1 MSNLAKKSKDYIK
14 INKNVKETLKQINLI
29 HENDDGFIS
38 IAVKNIKTGSWNQ
51 WHYNK
56 DELTEETLSYFIKTG
71 EKNDIYISHNS
82 FYIPIRKV
90 ENIRHLNSL
99 FIDIDNHE
107 KIINDDDIRELLDCL
122 ENDYFDIKFPRPSIL
137 YRTGRG
143 IQFELKLEHLPKQAL
158 PLWQLVENK
167 LIEVLKEINVG
178 GFKVDINCCDAAR
191 VGRLVETTNTKS
203 KTICEI
209 IEINEITYR
218 LDKLIEDY
226 FQELKIVKNKSKK
239 NKTLEEKKIVNLFN
253 IHNLHYSRLLDI
265 IRIRDI
271 RNGECEG
278 HREFMCFLYRYY
290 SILFTKD
297 KEKAL
302 NDTLEFNQGFKN
314 PLSKKEVIKQ
324 TKSSEKAFDEWL
336 KNEKNGVYP
345 RGGYNY
351 SNNTLIRKLNITM
364 EEQNSL
370 ITIISAEE
378 KNIRKK
384 LANKK
389 SRRNTNGLT
398 KKQQELYELKI
409 KVIELKKEGLNNC
422 AIGRVLNINES
433 KVRRLLK

>member
-1 MSNLAKKSKDYIK
+1 M
-14 INKNVKETLKQINLI
+14 
-29 HENDDGFIS
+29 
-38 IAVKNIKTGSWNQ
+38 
-51 WHYNK
+51 
-56 DELTEETLSYFIKTG
+56 
-71 EKNDIYISHNS
+71 
-82 FYIPIRKV
+82 
-90 ENIRHLNSL
+90 
-99 FIDIDNHE
+99 
-107 KIINDDDIRELLDCL
+107 
-122 ENDYFDIKFPRPSIL
+122 
-137 YRTGRG
+137 
-143 IQFELKLEHLPKQAL
+143 
-158 PLWQLVENK
+158 
-167 LIEVLKEINVG
+167 
-178 GFKVDINCCDAAR
+178 
-191 VGRLVETTNTKS
+191 
-203 KTICEI
+203 
-209 IEINEITYR
+209 
-218 LDKLIEDY
+218 
-226 FQELKIVKNKSKK
+226 
-239 NKTLEEKKIVNLFN
+239 
-253 IHNLHYSRLLDI
+253 
-265 IRIRDI
+265 
-271 RNGECEG
+271 
-278 HREFMCFLYRYY
+278 
-290 SILFTKD
+290 
-297 KEKAL
+297 

-314 PLSKKEVIKQ
+314 QLSKKEVIKQ